1 MKSLH
6 TGGGKGANER
16 GRASFHLPLPLSLSL
31 SLSLFSSFRRGL
43 ARAFEECDAHREPQ
57 PISIF
62 EETRVTGV
70 PQNLQVKGENVR
82 GDLTSPL
89 RHSQKG
95 LC

>member
-1 MKSLH
+1 MKSLR
-6 TGGGKGANER
+6 TGGGRQQTNEVAPR
-16 GRASFHLPLPLSLSL
+16 FTFPSIYLCLRLSRS
-31 SLSLFSSFRRGL
+31 SSFRRGV

>member
-1 MKSLH
+1 MKSLR
-6 TGGGKGANER
+6 TGGGRQQTNEVAPR
-16 GRASFHLPLPLSLSL
+16 FTFPSLRLSRS
-31 SLSLFSSFRRGL
+31 SSFRRGA

>member
-1 MKSLH
+1 MKSLR
-6 TGGGKGANER
+6 TGGGRQQTNEVAPR
-16 GRASFHLPLPLSLSL
+16 FTFPSLRLSRS
-31 SLSLFSSFRRGL
+31 SSFRRGA

-57 PISIF
+57 PISI
-62 EETRVTGV
+62 
-70 PQNLQVKGENVR
+70 LQVKGENVR